1 MRALDYLGALFA
13 AVLAAAEAQSGG
25 VLGALVAVQALL
37 AGVLIL
43 VHRKPQAE
51 APLGVRLL
59 AWGAV
64 LLPLALRTD
73 GRRPLW
79 AVGVSAAGLLLA
91 IWAMASLGA
100 AFGVAPADRGL
111 VVRGPY
117 RWVRHPM
124 YTGEMLTWL
133 AVLGVSPTWSNL
145 VIVAMLGVVIGVRTR
160 WEERL
165 VAEYDRYRQSTP
177 ARFLPGV
184 F

>member
-1 MRALDYLGALFA
+1 MRTLDYLGALFA
-13 AVLAAAEAQSGG
+13 AILTAVEVQSGG
-25 VLGALVAVQALL
+25 VLGMLVAAQAFL
-37 AGVLIL
+37 ASVLIL
-43 VHRKPQAE
+43 VHRKPRSE

-59 AWGAV
+59 AWGAA
-64 LLPLALRTD
+64 LLPLALQAD
-73 GRRPLW
+73 RRPWW
-79 AVGVSAAGLLLA
+79 AVGMSAAGLLLA

-133 AVLGVSPTWSNL
+133 AVVGASPTVHNL
-145 VIVAMLGVVIGVRTR
+145 AIAVALAVVLGVRTR

-165 VAEYDRYRQSTP
+165 VAGYDRYRQSTP

>member
-1 MRALDYLGALFA
+1 VRLLDYLGALVA
-13 AVLAAAEAQSGG
+13 AVLVVVVVQSGSVLG
-25 VLGALVAVQALL
+25 VLVAAQAFL

-43 VHRKPQAE
+43 AHRKPRAE

-64 LLPLALRTD
+64 LFPLALQANTH
-73 GRRPLW
+73 PWW
-79 AVGVSAAGLLLA
+79 AAGMSAAGLLLA

-124 YTGEMLTWL
+124 YAGELLTWL
-133 AVLGVSPTWSNL
+133 AVVFASPTARNF
-145 VIVAMLGVVIGVRTR
+145 VIFAALMVVLTLRVR

-165 VAEYDRYRQSTP
+165 VSDYARYRQETHW
-177 ARFLPGV
+177 RFLPGV